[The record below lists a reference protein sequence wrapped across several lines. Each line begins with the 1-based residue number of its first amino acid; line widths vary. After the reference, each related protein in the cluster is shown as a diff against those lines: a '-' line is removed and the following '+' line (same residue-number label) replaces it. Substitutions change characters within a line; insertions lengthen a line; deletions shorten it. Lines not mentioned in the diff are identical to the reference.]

1 MTQFLTVN
9 VPPKLSIP
17 SAPFLMVRPEIV
29 AVATRQRKQIESGM
43 PTIESWS
50 APGPEIVTFLATPSA
65 PLVSVIVPLTAKVIL
80 SPSCAT
86 VSA

>member
-29 AVATRQRKQIESGM
+29 A
-43 PTIESWS
+43 
-50 APGPEIVTFLATPSA
+50 TFDRGNQNKSERHADNRE
-65 PLVSVIVPLTAKVIL
+65 LVSTSPNRDVLGDPKLTAGQGDR
-80 SPSCAT
+80 AT
-86 VSA
+86 DRKSN